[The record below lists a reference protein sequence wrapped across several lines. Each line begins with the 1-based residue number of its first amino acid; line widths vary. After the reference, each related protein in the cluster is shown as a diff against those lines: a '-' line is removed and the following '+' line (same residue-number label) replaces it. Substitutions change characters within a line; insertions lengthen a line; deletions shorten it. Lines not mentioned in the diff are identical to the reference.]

1 MQITTCDKCDV
12 VVDHSKDER
21 RFKPHNILDGKAICE
36 DCDTW
41 AGTGYTNLVYWK
53 FEDSPRFLGFTD
65 GSTWNGWANIQVNKE
80 QFKAVKKWMVYHM
93 GLEGFNEFMKEYE
106 VKVDENRYS
115 FAYGCTAEIVSNKD
129 EIIGNIY
136 DDLFPW
142 INDGIAV
149 VQIKYGLD
157 NGDVSPSLDMEF
169 REVYERLAECVYK
182 QLQEHNKL
190 ESEVE

>member
-1 MQITTCDKCDV
+1 MQITTCDKCEV

-21 RFKPHNILDGKAICE
+21 RFKPHNIVDDKVICE

-41 AGTGYTNLVYWK
+41 AGTGYTELVHWK
-53 FEDSPRFLGFTD
+53 FDDSPIFEGFTD
-65 GSTWNGWANIQVNKE
+65 GSTWNGWANIQVNKK
-80 QFKAVKKWMVYHM
+80 QFDKVQVWLIYDM
-93 GLEGFNEFMKEYE
+93 GMKGFKEFMKEYK

-115 FAYGCTAEIVSNKD
+115 FAYGCTAKILSNKD
-129 EIIGNIY
+129 AIIGNIY

-142 INDGIAV
+142 INDGISEIQKKFGMV
-149 VQIKYGLD
+149 

-182 QLQEHNKL
+182 QLQENNKI
-190 ESEVE
+190 ESEIN

>member
-1 MQITTCDKCDV
+1 
-12 VVDHSKDER
+12 
-21 RFKPHNILDGKAICE
+21 
-36 DCDTW
+36 
-41 AGTGYTNLVYWK
+41 
-53 FEDSPRFLGFTD
+53 
-65 GSTWNGWANIQVNKE
+65 
-80 QFKAVKKWMVYHM
+80 M